1 MTFAWKDKAVRA
13 AGKRALQRLEL
24 TDSPLTGGCR
34 SLCRAC
40 DSSSGPFCRRPS
52 ASSLVRPLLATIV
65 ACLLATTA
73 DRHKNRNPLF
83 ARRASASGG
92 VRCITIGDSHFLPTS
107 NKCICLIPYWW
118 FPAQPS
124 QTPLFVA
131 ADIAAVEIAR

>member
-24 TDSPLTGGCR
+24 TDSLLVGGRR
-34 SLCRAC
+34 SLLPRCTG
-40 DSSSGPFCRRPS
+40 SSGRFCRRPS

-83 ARRASASGG
+83 ARRA
-92 VRCITIGDSHFLPTS
+92 R
-107 NKCICLIPYWW
+107 
-118 FPAQPS
+118 
-124 QTPLFVA
+124 A
-131 ADIAAVEIAR
+131 A